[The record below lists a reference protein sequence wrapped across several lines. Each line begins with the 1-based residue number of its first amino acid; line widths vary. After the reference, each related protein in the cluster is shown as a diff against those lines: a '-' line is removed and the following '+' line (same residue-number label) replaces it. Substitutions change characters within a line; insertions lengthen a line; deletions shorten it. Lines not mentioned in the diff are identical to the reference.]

1 MKKIFVIGAG
11 LSSSDLI
18 KYLLDHATSLDWQV
32 KVGDLSLD
40 AAMKK
45 INNHPKGIAIH
56 FDINNLEQLKGEVAW
71 ADLVVSM
78 IPAFMHPAV
87 AKECLNQGKY
97 MACASYVSDAM
108 KAMDAEVKKKGLTFL
123 NELGVDPG
131 IDHMSAMKGIDE
143 IRNNGGKLTG
153 FISTCG
159 GLVAPESDNNPWNYK
174 FTWNPRNVVLAG
186 QGVAQFIEN
195 GQYKFIPYHRLYSR
209 TRIYSVLNYGDFEM
223 YSNRDSL
230 KYREIYGL
238 NDVQTLMRGT
248 LRKVG
253 YCKAWNVFVQL
264 GATDDTYK
272 LPNSENLTYRSF
284 INSFLAYDPKLSVEE
299 KIKKEIAEANDPVVF
314 EKLKWL
320 GIFED
325 KKTNLPNASPA
336 QILQKIM
343 EEKLSLDPNDKD
355 MTIMQHIFDYEK
367 NGKKFRRT
375 SSMAI
380 IGQDTVHTSM
390 SVAVGTPLAIA
401 IKLLLTGEIKDKGV
415 IIPTK
420 PNLYLPIL
428 KELEEFGIKF
438 IEEEKEIK

>member
-1 MKKIFVIGAG
+1 MKKIFIIGAG

-32 KVGDLSLD
+32 KVGDLSLE
-40 AAMKK
+40 AAKKK

-56 FDINNLEQLKGEVAW
+56 FDINNLQQLKDEVAW
-71 ADLVVSM
+71 AEVVVSM
-78 IPAFMHPAV
+78 LPAFLHPVV
-87 AKECLNQGKY
+87 AKECVNQGKH
-97 MACASYVSDAM
+97 MATASYVSDVM
-108 KAMDAEVKKKGLTFL
+108 KELDAEAKKKGLCLL

-131 IDHMSAMKGIDE
+131 IDHMSAMKEIDE
-143 IRNNGGKLTG
+143 IRNNGGKLIG

-186 QGVAQFIEN
+186 QGVAQFLEN

-272 LPNSENLTYRSF
+272 IPNSENLTKREF
-284 INSFLAYDPKLSVEE
+284 INSFLAYDKKLSVEE

-320 GIFED
+320 GIFDD
-325 KKTNLPNASPA
+325 KKIGMPNASPA
-336 QILQKIM
+336 QLLQKIM

-355 MTIMQHIFDYEK
+355 MTIMQHLFEYEL
-367 NGKKFRRT
+367 NGKKYLRK
-375 SSMAI
+375 SSMAV
-380 IGQDTVHTSM
+380 IGKDTVHTSM

-401 IKLLLTGEIKDKGV
+401 VKMLLTGAIAEKGV
-415 IIPTK
+415 IVPTK
-420 PNLYLPIL
+420 PAMYKPIL
-428 KELEEFGIKF
+428 KELEEFGVKF
-438 IEEEKEIK
+438 IEEEEEIK

>member
-18 KYLLDHATSLDWQV
+18 KYILDHATALDWTV
-32 KVGDLSLD
+32 KVGDLSLENVQ
-40 AAMKK
+40 KK
-45 INNHPKGIAIH
+45 LNNHPKGIAIR
-56 FDINNLEQLKGEVAW
+56 FDINDPKQLKDEVAW

-78 IPAFMHPAV
+78 IPAFMHPVV
-87 AKECLNQGKY
+87 AKECLSQGKY

-143 IRNNGGKLTG
+143 IRNSGGKLIG

-195 GQYKFIPYHRLYSR
+195 GQYKFIPYHRLYAR

-325 KKTNLPNASPA
+325 KKTKLPNASPA
-336 QILQKIM
+336 QILQKLM

-355 MTIMQHIFDYEK
+355 LTIMQHIFDYEK

-375 SSMAI
+375 SSMGI
-380 IGQDTVHTSM
+380 IGKDTVHTSM
-390 SVAVGTPLAIA
+390 SLAVGTPLAIA

-428 KELEEFGIKF
+428 KELEEYGIKF

>member
-1 MKKIFVIGAG
+1 M
-11 LSSSDLI
+11 
-18 KYLLDHATSLDWQV
+18 
-32 KVGDLSLD
+32 
-40 AAMKK
+40 
-45 INNHPKGIAIH
+45 NNHPKGIAIR
-56 FDINNLEQLKGEVAW
+56 FDINDPKQLKDEVAW

-78 IPAFMHPAV
+78 IPAFMHPVV
-87 AKECLNQGKY
+87 AKECLSQGKY

-143 IRNNGGKLTG
+143 IRNSGGKLIG

-195 GQYKFIPYHRLYSR
+195 GQYKFIPYHRLYAR

-325 KKTNLPNASPA
+325 KKTKLPNASPA
-336 QILQKIM
+336 QILQKLM

-355 MTIMQHIFDYEK
+355 LTIMQHIFDYEK

-375 SSMAI
+375 SSMGI
-380 IGQDTVHTSM
+380 IGKDTVHTSM
-390 SVAVGTPLAIA
+390 SLAVGTPLAIA

-428 KELEEFGIKF
+428 KELEEYGIKF

>member
-32 KVGDLSLD
+32 KVGDLSLEL
-40 AAMKK
+40 ANKK
-45 INNHPKGIAIH
+45 VNNHPKGSAIH
-56 FDINNLEQLKGEVAW
+56 FDINNLQQLKDEVAW
-71 ADLVVSM
+71 ADVVVSM
-78 IPAFMHPAV
+78 LPAFLHPVV
-87 AKECLNQGKY
+87 AKECVSQGKH
-97 MACASYVSDAM
+97 MATASYVSDAM
-108 KAMDAEVKKKGLTFL
+108 KELDAEAKKKGLCLL

-131 IDHMSAMKGIDE
+131 IDHMSAMKEIDE
-143 IRNNGGKLTG
+143 IRNNGGKLIG

-186 QGVAQFIEN
+186 QGVAQFLEN

-272 LPNSENLTYRSF
+272 IPNSENLTKREF
-284 INSFLAYDPKLSVEE
+284 INSFLAYDKKLSVEE
-299 KIKKEIAEANDPVVF
+299 KIKREIAEANDPVVF

-325 KKTNLPNASPA
+325 KKVGMTNASPA
-336 QILQKIM
+336 QILQRIM

-355 MTIMQHIFDYEK
+355 MTIMQHLFEYEL
-367 NGKKFRRT
+367 NGKKYLRK

-380 IGQDTVHTSM
+380 IGKDTVHTSM
-390 SVAVGTPLAIA
+390 SIAVGTPLAIA
-401 IKLLLTGEIKDKGV
+401 VKMLLTGAIAEKGV
-415 IIPTK
+415 IVPTK
-420 PNLYLPIL
+420 PAMYSPIL
-428 KELEEFGIKF
+428 KELEEFGVKF
-438 IEEEKEIK
+438 IEEEEEIK